1 MHDGRQKETTAINEI
16 LVLGRRAAQARR
28 GRQCD
33 ACVRMI
39 MREMP
44 ARQRVAFL
52 LSLNSYHHALAA
64 AEGKPLPLN
73 LTFSQWVNADE
84 DRKITMKCELT
95 RSIAYAAWLA
105 AGGRPE

>member
-1 MHDGRQKETTAINEI
+1 MDGRKRSPLSMTFKFWDGRQRKHEGA
-16 LVLGRRAAQARR
+16 GSASM
-28 GRQCD
+28 
-33 ACVRMI
+33 CVRAI
-39 MREMP
+39 MREMT
-44 ARQRVAFL
+44 ARQRVSLL

-64 AEGKPLPLN
+64 AEGEPMPLN

-84 DRKITMKCELT
+84 DRKITMKCDLT

>member
-1 MHDGRQKETTAINEI
+1 MMD
-16 LVLGRRAAQARR
+16 ARKR
-28 GRQCD
+28 PPLSMKFSFWD
-33 ACVRMI
+33 AGQRKHEGAGSVTLCVRMI

-64 AEGKPLPLN
+64 ADGKPLPLN